1 MCVRSGWWSFKIH
14 DNFMCKFKTKKV
26 GFRKSWV
33 GWEREGGPS
42 PLLITLLLRACITE
56 KLSSMTFLRTQ
67 PPYGGF
73 IFNRYA
79 KNFSSV
85 SLFHTCTRTP
95 SLWFIFT
102 YALKPFL
109 PDTNTSTNNVV
120 CCFYFK
126 VPRAVPSSPSSLST
140 QLFYLVATPNFY
152 VL

>member
-1 MCVRSGWWSFKIH
+1 MTKLTLPLILNTVLKNNVDGGGGGCGSGGAIGMCVRSGWWSFKIH

-56 KLSSMTFLRTQ
+56 KLSSIPFLRTQ

-109 PDTNTSTNNVV
+109 PDM
-120 CCFYFK
+120 
-126 VPRAVPSSPSSLST
+126 
-140 QLFYLVATPNFY
+140 
-152 VL
+152 

>member
-1 MCVRSGWWSFKIH
+1 MLGVDGGRSKFMITLCVNLRLKKAVSE
-14 DNFMCKFKTKKV
+14 KV
-26 GFRKSWV
+26 GWGGR
-33 GWEREGGPS
+33 GRGGPS
-42 PLLITLLLRACITE
+42 PLFITLLLRACITE
-56 KLSSMTFLRTQ
+56 KLSSIPFLRTQ

-109 PDTNTSTNNVV
+109 PDM
-120 CCFYFK
+120 
-126 VPRAVPSSPSSLST
+126 
-140 QLFYLVATPNFY
+140 
-152 VL
+152 